1 MRWRAGRK
9 YKMKNRPEGRFFCD
23 YLCGAIVLPAALSF
37 SALSEKI
44 GEKRSGELRL
54 AHAAGTGSGK
64 SCFSVVI
71 KAQVSPPDAK
81 VHTACRLP
89 PLSLLRADN
98 SPHLT
103 AVRSAEAVPDDPA
116 ADSLDRADAGADS
129 SSDQYR
135 CKKFHSDVS
144 FIPRGSA
151 AP

>member
-1 MRWRAGRK
+1 MGVKMSGAKEFDARLAAIGPKGCWAARRA
-9 YKMKNRPEGRFFCD
+9 NRPEGRFFCD

-89 PLSLLRADN
+89 PSVCFA
-98 SPHLT
+98 LT
-103 AVRSAEAVPDDPA
+103 T
-116 ADSLDRADAGADS
+116 
-129 SSDQYR
+129 
-135 CKKFHSDVS
+135 
-144 FIPRGSA
+144 PRI
-151 AP
+151 